1 MAGRFFLVFGGII
14 VFETREEQGYVLTKL
29 MARPKTRESADA
41 DSLNER
47 QREILRLIIQQYV
60 LTANPVGSRYISRIS
75 TLGLSDATLRNVM
88 SDLEYLGFIDHPHTS
103 AGRMPTDKG
112 YRLYVDNLMPIENL
126 SAAEKQAVAHSLG
139 IGLTPEDVIRE
150 STTLLA
156 KLSKQLSLL
165 LLPALEVGVLEK
177 VEIVPLSGNRILMI
191 IAASSGRVRTVTL
204 ETETTIERSKLDDL
218 GYILNSRLAGKSFRE
233 VRNIF
238 FESIRDLSE
247 EDKSILRVFINSPEK
262 FFEDTSSDRVK
273 LSGAGNIF
281 TQPEFQ
287 KKNSY
292 NDDEFQSI
300 IELIEN
306 EEVVIHVLEGSEKQT
321 GLAIRIGSELGDE
334 RMTNYSIIS
343 TKYRIG
349 DQHGTIAVIGPK
361 RMDYGRVTPIVEY
374 VAKAMSS
381 ALSGK

>member
-1 MAGRFFLVFGGII
+1 
-14 VFETREEQGYVLTKL
+14 
-29 MARPKTRESADA
+29 MARPKLKEVIGDDLLS
-41 DSLNER
+41 ER
-47 QREILRLIIQQYV
+47 QREILRLVVQQYV

-75 TLGLSDATLRNVM
+75 SLGLSDATLRNVM
-88 SDLEYLGFIDHPHTS
+88 ADLEYLGFIDHPHTS

-112 YRLYVDNLMPIENL
+112 YRLYVDTLMTLGAL
-126 SAAEKQAVAHSLG
+126 SPEERKAVAHSLG
-139 IGLTPEDVIRE
+139 SALTPEDVVRE

-165 LLPALEVGVLEK
+165 LLPAMDEGILER
-177 VEIVPLSGNRILMI
+177 VEIVPISANRILMI
-191 IAASSGRVRTVTL
+191 VAASSGRVRTVTL
-204 ETETTIERSKLDDL
+204 ETDTTIGRAKLDEL
-218 GYILNSRLAGKSFRE
+218 AYVLNSRLAGKSFRE
-233 VRNIF
+233 VRSIF
-238 FESIRDLSE
+238 SGAVSDLSE
-247 EDKSILRVFINSPEK
+247 EHKTILRVFINAPDK
-262 FFEDTSSDRVK
+262 FFSDPSFERVK

-287 KKNSY
+287 KKTNY
-292 NDDEFQSI
+292 TDEEFQSI

-306 EEVVIHVLEGSEKQT
+306 EEVVIHVLEGAEKET
-321 GLAIRIGSELGDE
+321 GLSIRIGSELPDE
-334 RMTNYSIIS
+334 RMSNYSIIS

-381 ALSGK
+381 ALS

>member
-1 MAGRFFLVFGGII
+1 MP
-14 VFETREEQGYVLTKL
+14 
-29 MARPKTRESADA
+29 RPKNREALGVDLLT
-41 DSLNER
+41 DR
-47 QREILRLIIQQYV
+47 QREILRLIVQQYV

-75 TLGLSDATLRNVM
+75 ALGLSDATLRNVM
-88 SDLEYLGFIDHPHTS
+88 ADLEYLGFIDHPHTS

-112 YRLYVDNLMPIENL
+112 YRLYVDNMMTARHLTDVERN
-126 SAAEKQAVAHSLG
+126 AVAQSLG
-139 IGLTPEDVIRE
+139 SAITPDAVIRE
-150 STTLLA
+150 SATLLA

-165 LLPALEVGVLEK
+165 LLPAMDESVLEK
-177 VEIVPLSGNRILMI
+177 VEIMPLSSNRILI
-191 IAASSGRVRTVTL
+191 IVAASSGRIRTVTL
-204 ETETTIERSKLDDL
+204 ETDTTIERSRLDEL
-218 GYILNSRLAGKSFRE
+218 AAILNSRLAGKSFRE

-238 FESIRDLSE
+238 FESIKDLPD

-262 FFEDTSSDRVK
+262 FFEDTGTERVK

-287 KKNSY
+287 KKTNY
-292 NDDEFQSI
+292 TDIEFQSI

-306 EEVVIHVLEGSEKQT
+306 EEVVIHVLEGSEKQN
-321 GLAIRIGSELGDE
+321 GLSIRIGSELEDE
-334 RMTNYSIIS
+334 RMSNYSIIS

-374 VAKAMSS
+374 IAKAMSS
-381 ALSGK
+381 ALSTK